1 MAYKIDPEECI
12 ACAAC
17 EEECPNEA
25 ISEGDEVYVI
35 EADKCTECIGWFDES
50 QCALVCPVDACTLD
64 PDHEESKDDLVEKFR
79 SRSSSRGALENL
91 A

>member
-1 MAYKIDPEECI
+1 MAYLIDADECI

-35 EADKCTECIGWFDES
+35 EPGKCTECVGWYEEQ
-50 QCALVCPVDACTLD
+50 QCALVCPVDCCVPDSDRKETPEELLAKFKTLH
-64 PDHEESKDDLVEKFR
+64 PDKEAKLF
-79 SRSSSRGALENL
+79 
-91 A
+91 